1 MSLYITPCGQ
11 TFATTVHD
19 IDLRQPLTAS
29 QVEDIE
35 NALADY
41 GVVVFPN
48 QPLNDD
54 QQQVFIERF
63 GPPSVVMLEELK
75 TAKSA
80 HPHFFDV
87 STIEDNGSQI
97 DPDSAR
103 GMYLRANLLWHT
115 DGSQAQPPIRLTA
128 LSARQLPPEPPD
140 TEYADMRA
148 AYDALSDPT
157 KAQIDDL
164 KVEHSIFYSRSKMG
178 MKMSDW
184 TSDAVTKRPPV
195 IHPLVRTNPRTGR
208 KSLYLASHASHV
220 IGMPQETGRAL
231 IEELTEHA
239 TQRQFVYAHKWHP
252 DDLVMWDDSW
262 TMHRAVPYSGTH
274 PRILRWSGVRET
286 APV

>member
-1 MSLYITPCGQ
+1 MTMKIVPLGR
-11 TFATTVHD
+11 TFAAQAEQ

-29 QVEDIE
+29 QVEAIE
-35 NALADY
+35 QALADH
-41 GVVVFPN
+41 GVVAFRN
-48 QPLNDD
+48 MPLNDD
-54 QQQVFIERF
+54 QQQTFIERF
-63 GPPSVVMLEELK
+63 GPPSEVKLSELK

-87 STIEDNGSQI
+87 STVEDDGSKI

-128 LSARQLPPEPPD
+128 LSARQLPARPPD

-148 AYDALSDPT
+148 AYDALSPAR
-157 KAQIDDL
+157 KAL
-164 KVEHSIFYSRSKMG
+164 VENMTVEHSIFYSRSKMG

-184 TSDAVTKRPPV
+184 AADAMTKRPPV

-220 IGMPQETGRAL
+220 IGLPVEEGRAL
-231 IEELTEHA
+231 IEELTGHA
-239 TQRQFVYAHKWHP
+239 TQPQFVYSHQWQPH
-252 DDLVMWDDSW
+252 DLVMWDDSW
-262 TMHRAVPYSGTH
+262 TMHRAVPYDGDE
-274 PRILRWSGVRET
+274 PRVLRWSGVREV
-286 APV
+286 AAV

>member
-1 MSLYITPCGQ
+1 MSLYITPSGQ
-11 TFATTVHD
+11 TFAAIVRD
-19 IDLRQPLTAS
+19 IDLCQPLTAS

-35 NALADY
+35 NALAAH

-63 GPPSVVMLEELK
+63 GPPSLVMLEELK
-75 TAKSA
+75 TARSA

-87 STIEDNGSQI
+87 STVEDNGNQI

-128 LSARQLPPEPPD
+128 LSARHLPLDPPD

-148 AYDALSDPT
+148 AYDALSEAT

-164 KVEHSIFYSRSKMG
+164 KVEHSIFYSRAKMG
-178 MKMSDW
+178 MRMTDW
-184 TSDAVTKRPPV
+184 TPDAMTKRPPV
-195 IHPLVRTNPRTGR
+195 VHPLVRTHPRTGR

-220 IGMPQETGRAL
+220 IGMPIESGRAL
-231 IEELTEHA
+231 IEKLTEHA

-252 DDLVMWDDSW
+252 HELVMWDDSW

-274 PRILRWSGVRET
+274 ARILRWSGVRET